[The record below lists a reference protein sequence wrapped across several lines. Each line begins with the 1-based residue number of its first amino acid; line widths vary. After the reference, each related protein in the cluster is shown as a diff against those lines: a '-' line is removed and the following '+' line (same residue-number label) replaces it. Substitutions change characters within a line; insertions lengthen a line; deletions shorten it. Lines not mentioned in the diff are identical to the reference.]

1 MLGISNANTSF
12 QEHWMRMMYRNSF
25 IHKQK
30 QEQEQ
35 EQEQNF
41 LQLFI
46 LNNKSKWM

>member
-35 EQEQNF
+35 EQEQEQKF
-41 LQLFI
+41 FATFY
-46 LNNKSKWM
+46 S

>member
-35 EQEQNF
+35 EQEQEQNF
-41 LQLFI
+41 FATFY
-46 LNNKSKWM
+46 S

>member
-35 EQEQNF
+35 EQEQEQNF
-41 LQLFI
+41 FATFYC
-46 LNNKSKWM
+46 